1 MYSRLQFDSQRE
13 VATWNQRRTIQIAHR
28 MSADFI
34 CWLVQEANIGNWDG
48 EELGGAFC
56 QLDSDNKLKLATVE
70 EELQQQLAVLN
81 KTKVC
86 FSVPLLGKSFQHW
99 VYQEAI
105 KGRWDQDIVFRVL
118 EGPETD
124 EGAVVSARVKHL
136 GMYILKR

>member
-1 MYSRLQFDSQRE
+1 
-13 VATWNQRRTIQIAHR
+13 

-34 CWLVQEANIGNWDG
+34 RWLVQEANIGNWDG

-56 QLDSDNKLKLATVE
+56 QLDSDSKLKLATVE

-86 FSVPLLGKSFQHW
+86 FSVPLLGKSFQNW

-105 KGRWDQDIVFRVL
+105 DGRWDQEIVFRVL
-118 EGPETD
+118 EGPETE